1 MLLFIHTLDCLI
13 SLDPAVGMGKLYLFF
28 NYIPKAFLS
37 MPTDIDFCVI
47 MMIRAVDS
55 LCSAL
60 AGGGFCIICLSL
72 TELCFEK

>member
-28 NYIPKAFLS
+28 IYIPKAILS
-37 MPTDIDFCVI
+37 MPTDIDFYV
-47 MMIRAVDS
+47 MMIRVMDS

-60 AGGGFCIICLSL
+60 TGGGFCVICLSL
-72 TELCFEK
+72 TELCFKK